1 MQVMDQI
8 MAGYE
13 RGGFKGR
20 PEIDVIPV
28 GQFFHKQL
36 KFGARHMCRNLFC
49 SHIGEGKQEYVCG
62 NTMRL
67 HEEPGDTSSGQGLF
81 LPGVKQK

>member
-1 MQVMDQI
+1 MMDQI

-13 RGGFKGR
+13 RGDFKGR

-36 KFGARHMCRNLFC
+36 KLGARHMCRNLFC
-49 SHIGEGKQEYVCG
+49 SHVGEGKQEYVCG
-62 NTMRL
+62 NTMRFQ
-67 HEEPGDTSSGQGLF
+67 EELGDISLGQDLF
-81 LPGVKQK
+81 LPGIKQK